1 MEAAVTKF
9 ERMAGK
15 FKLLTVDK
23 IDFSAGVFV
32 SIRRVEE

>member
-1 MEAAVTKF
+1 MEASVTKF
-9 ERMAGK
+9 ERIAGE

-23 IDFSAGVFV
+23 IDFSAGVSV